1 MRQLNKETLKVILIG
16 TIIIMLV
23 MLMVLFPSEAYLE
36 AIQRGY

>member
-1 MRQLNKETLKVILIG
+1 MKQLNKETLKVILIG

-23 MLMVLFPSEAYLE
+23 MLMVLFPPEAYLE